1 MNEKILLIGCGNL
14 GKLLFSNWSKV
25 NYNISIL
32 EKNQRPLHDI
42 KKKFPKTIF
51 YKSLSE
57 LELDKF
63 NIIVL
68 CVKPID
74 SLKVLKLI
82 SNSIYSKQTI
92 VSLVAGLKINEIHQ
106 ALRKKTDVFRVMPNI
121 FLSVKNS
128 STALYSEK
136 SICSSKRYKIDK
148 LFLNL
153 GKNLWLKKENEMNF
167 FTAIFG
173 GGPAY
178 FFFFVNILTE
188 ISIRKGI
195 SPNVAFDLVMNLLK
209 GTYEYLNINE
219 EKLSTQIS
227 KVTSKGGTTEE
238 AINYFK
244 DKNKLYNLLY
254 SALNKAEKKSN
265 KISSS
270 LKVK

>member
-1 MNEKILLIGCGNL
+1 MNDKILLIGCGNL

-32 EKNQRPLHDI
+32 EKNQRSLHDI
-42 KKKFPKTIF
+42 KKKFPKTFF

-92 VSLVAGLKINEIHQ
+92 VSLVAGLKINEINQ

-188 ISIRKGI
+188 I
-195 SPNVAFDLVMNLLK
+195 
-209 GTYEYLNINE
+209 
-219 EKLSTQIS
+219 
-227 KVTSKGGTTEE
+227 
-238 AINYFK
+238 
-244 DKNKLYNLLY
+244 
-254 SALNKAEKKSN
+254 
-265 KISSS
+265 
-270 LKVK
+270 

>member
-1 MNEKILLIGCGNL
+1 MNDKILLIGCGNL
-14 GKLLFSNWSKV
+14 GKLLFYNWSKK
-25 NYNISIL
+25 NYNITIL
-32 EKNQRPLHDI
+32 EKDQSLLHDI

-74 SLKVLKLI
+74 SLKVLKLL

-92 VSLVAGLKINEIHQ
+92 VSLVAGLKINEINQ

-121 FLSVKNS
+121 FLSVKKS

-136 SICSSKRYKIDK
+136 SISGAKRNKINS
-148 LFLNL
+148 LFSNL

-178 FFFFVNILTE
+178 FFYFINILTE
-188 ISIRKGI
+188 ISIKKGI
-195 SPNVAFDLVMNLLK
+195 SPSVASDLVMNLLK

-238 AINYFK
+238 AINLFK
-244 DKNKLYNLLY
+244 DKNKFYNLFY
-254 SALNKAEKKSN
+254 SALNKAEKKSK